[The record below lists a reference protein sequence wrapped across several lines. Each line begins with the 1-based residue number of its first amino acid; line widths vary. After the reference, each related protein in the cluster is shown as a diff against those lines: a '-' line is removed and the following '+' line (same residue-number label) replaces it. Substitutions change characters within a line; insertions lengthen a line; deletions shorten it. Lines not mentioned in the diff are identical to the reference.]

1 MARHR
6 SSYSPQSLKS
16 ENNPDDTNNTYKNAQ
31 SKNNNTYNDNNQKKC
46 ITIEDGLFFS
56 ILLDMLSI
64 IGKYS

>member
-1 MARHR
+1 MTRHR
-6 SSYSPQSLKS
+6 SSDSPQSLKS

-31 SKNNNTYNDNNQKKC
+31 SKNNNTYNDNNKKKC